1 MPLTLNQ
8 FLFLVLTFAAVVAV
22 VFLVRFLVQ
31 LRSAAEE
38 GERTLAEVRKL
49 VENLNDLDGMIKD
62 RLVSLGEFVEASK
75 KTAVNVS
82 EASFLLTTRILRPG
96 SKYWPIILP
105 VASYFWKKFRKRKE
119 K

>member
-8 FLFLVLTFAAVVAV
+8 FLFLVLTFAAVVV
-22 VFLVRFLVQ
+22 VVYLVRFLAQ
-31 LRSAAEE
+31 LRHAAEE
-38 GERTLAEVRKL
+38 GQKTMTEVRKL
-49 VENLNDLDGMIKD
+49 VENLNELDGIVKD

-82 EASFLLTTRILRPG
+82 EASFLLTTRILRP
-96 SKYWPIILP
+96 SSRYWPIVLP